1 MEIGQRVKINAT
13 VYSGMAQSAR
23 DKAMVGREGV
33 ITGTEGIFI
42 EVTLDGEKYPD
53 MFEPGEF
60 DNV

>member
-13 VYSGMAQSAR
+13 VYGGTPISAR

-33 ITGTEGIFI
+33 ITKTEGLYI
-42 EVTLDGEKYPD
+42 EVLLDGEDYPD
-53 MFEPGEF
+53 MFEPGEL